1 MGTLNGAYAVD
12 DAFRVSCIEGLEFR
26 EQRLYLFP
34 LALCLG
40 ELGCSG
46 QRAGTLPSGFVHV
59 DGKLQ
64 SRRRSG
70 RASRLFDGSQLSL
83 PLHLEPSEVR
93 GAKTGVL
100 GHLTTPSVVSILLYV
115 GTRSLF
121 VISNTSRTFCANN
134 TGVNGFSK
142 KNIPSCKTP

>member
-1 MGTLNGAYAVD
+1 MRTGIGTLNGAYAVD
-12 DAFRVSCIEGLEFR
+12 DAFGVSCIEGIGNLDS
-26 EQRLYLFP
+26 QR
-34 LALCLG
+34 CLG
-40 ELGCSG
+40 ELGCGG

-83 PLHLEPSEVR
+83 PLHLDPSEVR